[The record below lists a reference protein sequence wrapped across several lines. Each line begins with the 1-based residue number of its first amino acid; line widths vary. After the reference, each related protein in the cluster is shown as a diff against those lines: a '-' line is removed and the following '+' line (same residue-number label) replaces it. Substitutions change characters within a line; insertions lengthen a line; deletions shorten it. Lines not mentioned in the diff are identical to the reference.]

1 METRKKTSMILEQ
14 NTIGSRSTG
23 LLRPTSHIGYRE
35 SLSLRPEAYY
45 TAMLCGLPIASY
57 PVGYGNYLGKEITTG
72 TTLFACEYDS
82 GVVIGADSRTSSG
95 SYVVNRVTDKLT
107 PLANNIFCCRSGSAA
122 DTQKV
127 ADIVRY
133 TMDFHRMQMNKDPT
147 VLEAAVACRSLC
159 YNYRDDLTAGLFV
172 AGWDNS
178 LGGQIYSIPLGG
190 MLLRQPA
197 VTGGSGS
204 TYIYGYFD
212 REFREKMSKEDC
224 MKFVSTGVALAISR
238 DGSSG
243 GCIRLAVISKDGI
256 ERHLIKG
263 NNVPCFNSG

>member
-1 METRKKTSMILEQ
+1 MVGAALFGFGDVVMPHSD
-14 NTIGSRSTG
+14 SW
-23 LLRPTSHIGYRE
+23 RPVSG
-35 SLSLRPEAYY
+35 
-45 TAMLCGLPIASY
+45 
-57 PVGYGNYLGKEITTG
+57 EICTG
-72 TTLFACEYDS
+72 TTLFACEFDK

-95 SYVVNRVTDKLT
+95 TYVVNRVTDKLT
-107 PLANNIFCCRSGSAA
+107 PLAKNIFCCRSGSAA

-133 TMDFHRMQMNKDPT
+133 QLDFHRVEMDKDPT

-159 YNYRDDLTAGLFV
+159 YSYRDDLTVGLFV
-172 AGWDNS
+172 AGWDDA

-190 MLLRQPA
+190 MLIRQPA

-212 REFREKMSKEDC
+212 REYKKGMTKEEC
-224 MKFVSTGVALAISR
+224 ANFVSTGVALAINR

-243 GCIRLAVISKDGI
+243 GCVRLAIISKDGV
-256 ERHLIKG
+256 ERRLIKG
-263 NNVPCFNSG
+263 NDVPVFKFC